1 VVNTDATATGPSHPQ
16 RALFQPGTAARGHAS
31 SYTPPVRLRTMAKK
45 TQGKKNGVNNSA
57 VTELEGEVPVVG
69 MREPCPCGSGRRYK
83 ACHGRE
89 ASKAVSAPNRPFQ
102 GFASECDIVAMRE
115 LVPSATAELTLK
127 PGVGD
132 GRKVT
137 LATVLPM
144 AYPALVRAN
153 GDILLGLQINTGSG
167 DPSRDLANALQRAL
181 TTPHGE
187 PVGLERV
194 STDSPS
200 AQELIDASAVLDVVV
215 HENFDFWMDEDA
227 DLTDE
232 VKASLER
239 ASEYANPTL
248 KLESIAAGYWT
259 QMGEKEHL
267 RWIMSTP
274 ENELLNALARL
285 HAVQEDSI
293 GPDTRLVGMF
303 RAQGLVVPVWDIPLG
318 RGAAAIEGP
327 AAEFGKRLA
336 SALKLAQPLSD
347 AERRARSGLTSRQVT
362 LRDV

>member
-1 VVNTDATATGPSHPQ
+1 
-16 RALFQPGTAARGHAS
+16 
-31 SYTPPVRLRTMAKK
+31 MAKK
-45 TQGKKNGVNNSA
+45 TQGKNNRADSSA
-57 VTELEGEVPVVG
+57 VADLEGEVPVVG

-89 ASKAVSAPNRPFQ
+89 ASKAVAAPNRPFQ

-115 LVPSATAELTLK
+115 LIPSATAELTLK
-127 PGVGD
+127 PGIAD
-132 GRKVT
+132 GRRVT

-181 TTPHGE
+181 DAPYGE

-194 STDSPS
+194 NTDSPS
-200 AQELIDASAVLDVVV
+200 AQDFIDASVALDVMV
-215 HENFDFWMDEDA
+215 HENFDFWIEEDA

-232 VKASLER
+232 IKASLER
-239 ASEYANPTL
+239 ASEYANPTV
-248 KLESIAAGYWT
+248 KLASIDSGYWT

-285 HAVQEDSI
+285 HAAEEDTI

-303 RAQGLVVPVWDIPLG
+303 RAQGLTVPVWDIPLG
-318 RGAAAIEGP
+318 RGAAAIEEP
-327 AAEFGKRLA
+327 AAQFGERLQK
-336 SALKLAQPLSD
+336 ALSESKPLTD

>member
-1 VVNTDATATGPSHPQ
+1 
-16 RALFQPGTAARGHAS
+16 
-31 SYTPPVRLRTMAKK
+31 
-45 TQGKKNGVNNSA
+45 
-57 VTELEGEVPVVG
+57 
-69 MREPCPCGSGRRYK
+69 
-83 ACHGRE
+83 
-89 ASKAVSAPNRPFQ
+89 
-102 GFASECDIVAMRE
+102 
-115 LVPSATAELTLK
+115 
-127 PGVGD
+127 
-132 GRKVT
+132 
-137 LATVLPM
+137 M

-181 TTPHGE
+181 AAPHGE

-194 STDSPS
+194 SADSPS
-200 AQELIDASAVLDVVV
+200 AQDLIDASVVLNVSV

-227 DLTDE
+227 ELTDD

-248 KLESIAAGYWT
+248 KLESIDAGYWT

-293 GPDTRLVGMF
+293 GSDTRLVGMF

-327 AAEFGKRLA
+327 AAEFGKRLE
-336 SALKLAQPLSD
+336 SALRLSKPLSD

>member
-1 VVNTDATATGPSHPQ
+1 MGSERRNYLQGLRV
-16 RALFQPGTAARGHAS
+16 S
-31 SYTPPVRLRTMAKK
+31 SRTM
-45 TQGKKNGVNNSA
+45 GKKNRAAKSA

-89 ASKAVSAPNRPFQ
+89 ASKAIVAPSRPFQ

-127 PGVGD
+127 LGPAD

-167 DPSRDLANALQRAL
+167 DPSRDLANALERAL
-181 TTPHGE
+181 QAPYGE

-194 STDSPS
+194 NTDSPS
-200 AQELIDASAVLDVVV
+200 AQDLIDAIAVLDVVV
-215 HENFDFWMDEDA
+215 HDNFDFWMEEGA
-227 DLTDE
+227 ELTDE

-239 ASEYANPTL
+239 ASQYASPTV
-248 KLESIAAGYWT
+248 KLTSIDSGYWT

-285 HAVQEDSI
+285 RAAEEDSI

-318 RGAAAIEGP
+318 RGAAAIEEP
-327 AAEFGKRLA
+327 AAEFGKRLDA
-336 SALKLAQPLSD
+336 ALKLSKPLSD

>member
-1 VVNTDATATGPSHPQ
+1 
-16 RALFQPGTAARGHAS
+16 
-31 SYTPPVRLRTMAKK
+31 MAKK
-45 TQGKKNGVNNSA
+45 IRVATSA
-57 VTELEGEVPVVG
+57 VTEFEGGVPVVSL
-69 MREPCPCGSGRRYK
+69 REPCPCGSGRRYK

-89 ASKAVSAPNRPFQ
+89 ASKAVAAPSRPFQ

-127 PGVGD
+127 PGIGD

-144 AYPALVRAN
+144 AYPALVRSN

-167 DPSRDLANALQRAL
+167 DPSRDLANALERAL
-181 TTPHGE
+181 AAPYGK
-187 PVGLERV
+187 PIGLERV
-194 STDSPS
+194 NNDSPS
-200 AQELIDASAVLDVVV
+200 AQDFIDASVALDVVV
-215 HENFDFWMDEDA
+215 HDNFDFWMEEGSDVS
-227 DLTDE
+227 DE

-239 ASEYANPTL
+239 ASEYANPTV
-248 KLESIAAGYWT
+248 KLTSIDSGYWT

-285 HAVQEDSI
+285 HAAEEDSI
-293 GPDTRLVGMF
+293 GPDTKLVGMF
-303 RAQGLVVPVWDIPLG
+303 RAQGLIVPVWDIPLG
-318 RGAAAIEGP
+318 RGAAAIEEP
-327 AAEFGKRLA
+327 AAEFGKRLDA
-336 SALKLAQPLSD
+336 ALKLSQPLTD
-347 AERRARSGLTSRQVT
+347 PERRARSGLTSRQVT

>member
-1 VVNTDATATGPSHPQ
+1 
-16 RALFQPGTAARGHAS
+16 
-31 SYTPPVRLRTMAKK
+31 M
-45 TQGKKNGVNNSA
+45 GKKNRAVASA
-57 VTELEGEVPVVG
+57 EAKLTGDVPVVNL
-69 MREPCPCGSGRRYK
+69 REPCPCGSGRRYK

-89 ASKAVSAPNRPFQ
+89 ASKAVAVPSRPFQ

-115 LVPSATAELTLK
+115 LIPSATAELTLK
-127 PGVGD
+127 LGIGD

-167 DPSRDLANALQRAL
+167 DPSRDLANALERAL
-181 TTPHGE
+181 AAPYGK
-187 PVGLERV
+187 PIGLERV
-194 STDSPS
+194 NNDSPS
-200 AQELIDASAVLDVVV
+200 AQDFIDASVVMDVVV
-215 HENFDFWMDEDA
+215 HDNFDFWMEEGA
-227 DLTDE
+227 DVSDE

-239 ASEYANPTL
+239 ASEYANPTV
-248 KLESIAAGYWT
+248 KLTSIDSGYWT

-267 RWIMSTP
+267 RWIMPTP

-285 HAVQEDSI
+285 HAAEEDSI
-293 GPDTRLVGMF
+293 GPDTKLVGMF
-303 RAQGLVVPVWDIPLG
+303 RAQGLIVPVWDIPLG
-318 RGAAAIEGP
+318 RGAAAIEEP
-327 AAEFGKRLA
+327 AADFGKRLGA
-336 SALKLAQPLSD
+336 ALKLSQPLTD

>member
-1 VVNTDATATGPSHPQ
+1 
-16 RALFQPGTAARGHAS
+16 
-31 SYTPPVRLRTMAKK
+31 MAKK
-45 TQGKKNGVNNSA
+45 TQGKKNGANNSA
-57 VTELEGEVPVVG
+57 VAELEGEVPVVG

-89 ASKAVSAPNRPFQ
+89 ASKAVSAPNRPFH

-181 TTPHGE
+181 AAPHGE

-200 AQELIDASAVLDVVV
+200 AQDLIDASVVLNVSV

-227 DLTDE
+227 ELTDD

-248 KLESIAAGYWT
+248 KLESIDAGYWT

-285 HAVQEDSI
+285 HAAQEDSI

-318 RGAAAIEGP
+318 RGAAAIEEP
-327 AAEFGKRLA
+327 AAEFVKRLE
-336 SALKLAQPLSD
+336 SALKLSKPLSD